1 MPHGACD
8 LESLR
13 TGREAGRRLGHLTE
27 QRVSQLRLAGR
38 LRAVRVAGRWL
49 YPVPSSRRSDG
60 TVRAG
65 GPLPPLAEGRHRPP
79 MPELPLAAASAR
91 LKGKPGRPR
100 TRPNLPTGQNPDP
113 GRPGRRRDAHP
124 EIARRARR
132 GGLLGRRE
140 RRRRPPSRQHLPTA
154 TRATTARLETSAHHS
169 RVARPARR

>member
-65 GPLPPLAEGRHRPP
+65 GPLPRLHVPVQTWTPADVTYAARDRGWPPVRIMGHWKTAKHWPTRHWTVKHWVLETPTPPPPPPTPPVRVVAELDAWLTRRQKC
-79 MPELPLAAASAR
+79 EDASW
-91 LKGKPGRPR
+91 RPR
-100 TRPNLPTGQNPDP
+100 RGVMPLLPS
-113 GRPGRRRDAHP
+113 GRGRG
-124 EIARRARR
+124 R
-132 GGLLGRRE
+132 GR
-140 RRRRPPSRQHLPTA
+140 
-154 TRATTARLETSAHHS
+154 
-169 RVARPARR
+169 